1 MSTFMN
7 ALKRMWPHF
16 TKVLPLLGTGLI
28 SAIGGFF
35 VGSNRERRRCEKKY
49 VRVCAKLVKLS
60 EKIERLEAEHAPMR
74 EIKRAR
80 RELGEK
86 EAEKAGLEEKIE
98 SLRQEA

>member
-16 TKVLPLLGTGLI
+16 KKALPFIGTGLTGI
-28 SAIGGFF
+28 ICFF

-49 VRVCAKLVKLS
+49 ARVCTELVKLS
-60 EKIERLEAEHAPMR
+60 EKIARLEAEHAPMR

-80 RELGEK
+80 RALEEK
-86 EAEKAGLEEKIE
+86 EAEKAGLKEKIE